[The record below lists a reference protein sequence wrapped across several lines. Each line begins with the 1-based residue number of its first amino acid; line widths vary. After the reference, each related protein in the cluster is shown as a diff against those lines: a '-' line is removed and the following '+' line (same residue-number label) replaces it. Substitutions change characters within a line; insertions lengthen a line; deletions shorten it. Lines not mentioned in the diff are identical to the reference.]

1 MKKGAGPGM
10 QKEDIKDTGKT
21 QESAET
27 QAGRQAEP
35 VPPAGQTEERKV
47 PEAEAAASDQEL
59 AEMRKKLKEAEEQL
73 ARQKDVLLRTA
84 AEYDNYRNRTSREKQ
99 SVYQDATADAV
110 KEFLPVADNLERAL
124 QQKDCSS
131 EDLRKGVEMVEKQ
144 LQDALKKLGVT
155 EMGKEGDPFD
165 PALHSAVAHVEDKK
179 AGENTVSK
187 VFQKG
192 YKIGERVVRHAMVQ
206 VAN

>member
-1 MKKGAGPGM
+1 M
-10 QKEDIKDTGKT
+10 QENDIVKDAGKT
-21 QESAET
+21 QKSAET
-27 QAGRQAEP
+27 QAGQRQAEP

-47 PEAEAAASDQEL
+47 PGAEAAAPDKEL
-59 AEMRKKLKEAEEQL
+59 AETQKKLKEAEEQL

-84 AEYDNYRNRTSREKQ
+84 AEYDNYRKRTSREKQ
-99 SVYQDATADAV
+99 SAYQDATADAV

-124 QQKDCSS
+124 AQKDCSA
-131 EDLRKGVEMVEKQ
+131 EDLRKGVEMVGKQ
-144 LQDALKKLGVT
+144 MQDALKKLGVT
-155 EMGKEGDPFD
+155 EMGREGDPFD
-165 PALHSAVAHVEDKK
+165 PALHSAVAHVEDKE

-192 YKIGERVVRHAMVQ
+192 YKIGDRVVRHAMVQ